1 MERLTFTDKEMKEIS
16 EDFDCPIKNETDS
29 DDDVVVRFCSNVCDT
44 FQNDCPF
51 KRVGERLK
59 GYEDTN
65 LTPEQIVEIDK
76 LYRKKCEELERLK
89 KYLPA
94 FRIGDTAYLVDF
106 DAGTF
111 DKSVVNGIVS
121 RVDGDTAK
129 FDYDSDLLDFCDTD
143 IGVCVFRSETE
154 AQEALERMVQNG

>member
-1 MERLTFTDKEMKEIS
+1 MERLTTDSAYLADKEEYERHLAQGYPRSIPR
-16 EDFDCPIKNETDS
+16 E
-29 DDDVVVRFCSNVCDT
+29 RFLRLCEY
-44 FQNDCPF
+44 
-51 KRVGERLK
+51 ER
-59 GYEDTN
+59 TN

-154 AQEALERMVQNG
+154 AQEALERMVQND

>member
-1 MERLTFTDKEMKEIS
+1 MERFDIDKTIEILGLDMRADMAD
-16 EDFDCPIKNETDS
+16 EGRDFDVACRIAVEKL
-29 DDDVVVRFCSNVCDT
+29 RKC
-44 FQNDCPF
+44 
-51 KRVGERLK
+51 KA
-59 GYEDTN
+59 YEDTN

-154 AQEALERMVQNG
+154 AQEALERMVKK